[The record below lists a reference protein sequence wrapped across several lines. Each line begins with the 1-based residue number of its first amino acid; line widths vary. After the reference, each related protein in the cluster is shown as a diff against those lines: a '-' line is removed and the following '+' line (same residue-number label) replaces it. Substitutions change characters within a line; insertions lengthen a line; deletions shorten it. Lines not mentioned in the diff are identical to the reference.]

1 MSLGQHR
8 LGYSFSV
15 AAASIG
21 GWGLKQRDSCDCSG
35 AVGPWWRPTVLFI
48 SMNIEKGGVM
58 AQGSRS
64 SRPKTTC
71 CRCRRRAEGVSRLTN
86 LGWLCDHCYELLNR
100 SELGRRLYRL
110 VYQFSGREAGVS
122 PGARPGLSP
131 APARPAPAAPDRARP
146 PRPAPDQD
154 RGTATGA
161 R

>member
-1 MSLGQHR
+1 
-8 LGYSFSV
+8 
-15 AAASIG
+15 
-21 GWGLKQRDSCDCSG
+21 
-35 AVGPWWRPTVLFI
+35 
-48 SMNIEKGGVM
+48 M

-122 PGARPGLSP
+122 PVARRALSRAAAGRAAVVPEGARPTVT
-131 APARPAPAAPDRARP
+131 ARDEERAE
-146 PRPAPDQD
+146 ALV
-154 RGTATGA
+154 A
-161 R
+161 